1 MLSEAEF
8 GWVESQVDG
17 DYDHL
22 LAGTSL
28 PWLLPRAI
36 HDLESAD
43 EALCAGRRGRWLVR
57 FAERVRCAV
66 DMEHWPA
73 FRESFDRL
81 ARLLHRVA
89 TGQYEGDHPPATVCV
104 LSGDVHHGYVAR
116 ARYPERAD
124 PDSAAGAVYQL
135 VCSPVHQ
142 QVPRSMRFCFRLG
155 WSRPAELLGRLVGRL
170 AGVAALPLSWDRV
183 AGSFFG
189 NQLATLRIEGRSA
202 TVTFERAEPVDARTA
217 RMRQTAE
224 IALSPAGAA
233 RGSVSAGR

>member
-22 LAGTSL
+22 VVGTSL

-36 HDLESAD
+36 HDLESSD

-57 FAERVRCAV
+57 FGERLRRAV
-66 DMEHWPA
+66 DLEHWAA

-81 ARLLHRVA
+81 ARLLCRVA
-89 TGQYEGDHPPATVCV
+89 ARQYEGDSPPATVCV

-116 ARYPERAD
+116 ARCPERSG
-124 PDSAAGAVYQL
+124 PSPVPGAVYQL

-142 QVPRSMRFCFRLG
+142 RVPASMRFGFRFG
-155 WSRPAELLGRLVGRL
+155 WSRPAAVAGRLASRL
-170 AGVAALPLSWDRV
+170 AGVSALPLSWDRV
-183 AGSFFG
+183 AGPFFG
-189 NQLATLRIEGRSA
+189 NQLATLVLDGQSA
-202 TVTFERAEPVDARTA
+202 AVTFERAEPVDERTA
-217 RMRQTAE
+217 RMRQTAKVD
-224 IALSPAGAA
+224 LSPAVAA
-233 RGSVSAGR
+233 RRPVRASR